1 MQDDREPGRSGAGV
15 AILLVVVLFVLPA
28 LYILSCGPA
37 VALMT
42 RGYLSEEA
50 FRIAYYPLFVVAH
63 SFSWLRDPLE
73 WYADLWA
80 A

>member
-1 MQDDREPGRSGAGV
+1 MHDDQKRGPLAAPLLAGA
-15 AILLVVVLFVLPA
+15 ALLILLPL

-42 RGYLSEEA
+42 RGYLSREA
-50 FRIAYYPLFVVAH
+50 FDIAYHPLRLA
-63 SFSWLRDPLE
+63 SQSSTWMGQALE
-73 WYADLWA
+73 WYAQLWA